1 MTEKHAPNVQEQ
13 APQSPRAPLPVPPI
27 AIPASTAAA
36 TRSGNPLSV
45 GDEMQRKLTDATTQ
59 IINGLFAGVTVA
71 ETLRATIGEHCR
83 AYWWEWLNAEGNESL
98 RKLYD
103 RARDACADAFA
114 DQVLAV
120 ADTAVDGD
128 TASAARVRADARKW
142 LASRLAP
149 SRYGDAPPSVGN
161 GGQIVIQLG
170 RFGDSRD

>member
-1 MTEKHAPNVQEQ
+1 MTDTPISNSACTLPVQATTLP
-13 APQSPRAPLPVPPI
+13 APQ
-27 AIPASTAAA
+27 IPASNPAA

-45 GDEMQRKLTDATTQ
+45 GDEMQARLSAATTD
-59 IINGLFAGVTVA
+59 IINGLFAGRTVA
-71 ETLRATIGEHCR
+71 ETLRAGIGEASR

-103 RARDACADAFA
+103 RARESCADAFA
-114 DQVLAV
+114 DQVLEV
-120 ADTAVDGD
+120 ADTAVDSD

-142 LASRLAP
+142 LASKLSP

-170 RFGDSRD
+170 RFGDG

>member
-1 MTEKHAPNVQEQ
+1 MTDETNTPGATLHRFPAPH
-13 APQSPRAPLPVPPI
+13 
-27 AIPASTAAA
+27 IPASTPAA

-45 GDEMQRKLTDATTQ
+45 GDDMQARLSAATTD
-59 IINGLFAGVTVA
+59 ILNGLFAGTTVA
-71 ETLRATIGEHCR
+71 ATLRATIGEQYR

-103 RARDACADAFA
+103 RARENCADAFA
-114 DQVLAV
+114 DQVLEV
-120 ADTAVDGD
+120 ADSAIDSD

-142 LASRLAP
+142 LASKLSP

-170 RFGDSRD
+170 RFGESRD